1 MRLAGKVAIVTG
13 AAQGIG
19 KGIALAFA
27 REGAKVVA
35 VDLNVEGLQAT
46 VKELEALGGKC
57 VPVKTDVS
65 KRAEVRQLVEKTVSE
80 LGRIDVLVNNAGRA
94 AFQPLM
100 EITDEDWDRIL
111 DTNAKGVFICIQE
124 VARQMIKQKSG
135 KIINASSIAGKKGIA
150 MQAHYCSSKFAVV
163 ALTQVAATELA
174 PYGITVN
181 AYCPGVVDTPMWKML
196 DETIYK
202 LGKSSKLGEA
212 MREFAE
218 GALLK
223 RYSTPQDVAGLVV
236 FLASSEGDYITGQSI
251 NVDGGFV
258 FH

>member
-1 MRLAGKVAIVTG
+1 MRLEGKVAIVTG

>member
-1 MRLAGKVAIVTG
+1 MRLKNKIAIVTG

-19 KGIALAFA
+19 EGIALMFA
-27 REGAKVVA
+27 DEGAKVVV
-35 VDLNVEGLQAT
+35 VDINQEKASQTSQSIQA
-46 VKELEALGGKC
+46 KGGDSIAFQA
-57 VPVKTDVS
+57 DVS
-65 KRAEVRQLVEKTVSE
+65 NRAEVAEVVAKTVDKY
-80 LGRIDVLVNNAGRA
+80 GKIDILVNNAGAA
-94 AFQPLM
+94 AFQPFM
-100 EITDEDWDRIL
+100 DITDKDWDKIL
-111 DTNAKGVFICIQE
+111 DTNAKGVFIFTQE
-124 VARQMIKQKSG
+124 VAKVMMEQKSG

-163 ALTQVAATELA
+163 ALTQVSAIELA
-174 PYGITVN
+174 PYNITVN
-181 AYCPGVVDTPMWKML
+181 AFCPGVVDTPMWQRL
-196 DETIYK
+196 DESIYK

-223 RYSTPQDVAGLVV
+223 RYSTPEDVGKLVV
-236 FLASSEGDYITGQSI
+236 FLASSEADYITGQSI

>member
-236 FLASSEGDYITGQSI
+236 FLASDEGNYITGQSI